1 MHNRHSTWGMGN
13 KRSFNEY
20 MKMVGID
27 TLTKKVTVNTWCHR
41 GGSNDVAAAAVT
53 ANLHAW
59 MLACLTRS
67 DTGLTNSVQLYT
79 FPCS

>member
-1 MHNRHSTWGMGN
+1 MGN

-41 GGSNDVAAAAVT
+41 GGDLS
-53 ANLHAW
+53 
-59 MLACLTRS
+59 CLPRS
-67 DTGLTNSVQLYT
+67 DLTLHL
-79 FPCS
+79 

>member
-1 MHNRHSTWGMGN
+1 MVRTNRHSTWGMGN

-41 GGSNDVAAAAVT
+41 GGKSSRSLAMT
-53 ANLHAW
+53 ARLPASI
-59 MLACLTRS
+59 RS
-67 DTGLTNSVQLYT
+67 DSDLTVHL
-79 FPCS
+79 

>member
-41 GGSNDVAAAAVT
+41 GGSYSA
-53 ANLHAW
+53 
-59 MLACLTRS
+59 MIACLLS
-67 DTGLTNSVQLYT
+67 GLLISI
-79 FPCS
+79 

>member
-1 MHNRHSTWGMGN
+1 MGN

-41 GGSNDVAAAAVT
+41 GGSNDGAAAAAVT
-53 ANLHAW
+53 AW
-59 MLACLTRS
+59 MIACL
-67 DTGLTNSVQLYT
+67 LA
-79 FPCS
+79 

>member
-41 GGSNDVAAAAVT
+41 GGSNDGAAAAVT
-53 ANLHAW
+53 AN
-59 MLACLTRS
+59 
-67 DTGLTNSVQLYT
+67 
-79 FPCS
+79 

>member
-1 MHNRHSTWGMGN
+1 MYFCIPNRHSTWGMGN

-41 GGSNDVAAAAVT
+41 GG
-53 ANLHAW
+53 NLSRP
-59 MLACLTRS
+59 L
-67 DTGLTNSVQLYT
+67 
-79 FPCS
+79 